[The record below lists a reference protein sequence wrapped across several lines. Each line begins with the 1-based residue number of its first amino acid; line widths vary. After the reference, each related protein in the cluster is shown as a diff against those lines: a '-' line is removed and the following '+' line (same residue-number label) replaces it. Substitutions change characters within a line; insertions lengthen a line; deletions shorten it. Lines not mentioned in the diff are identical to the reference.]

1 MPQFNLQQLAI
12 DVVIGQLQSLL
23 IQYGPAVLLALV
35 GVLVTYVIRRWAVA
49 RHVAQVT
56 ADVADLI
63 ADEVEAAEAA
73 GLPSGSG
80 PFKFARVALVVR
92 QFLDERGV
100 KGESRRV
107 LEQHLP
113 NLINGVVGL
122 LAPPSAPQASP
133 AEHPDA
139 AAS

>member
-1 MPQFNLQQLAI
+1 MPQFNLQQLAV
-12 DVVIGQLQSLL
+12 DVLVGQLQSLL
-23 IQYGPAVLLALV
+23 IQYGPV
-35 GVLVTYVIRRWAVA
+35 VLVALGGAVVTYAIRRWAVA
-49 RHVAQVT
+49 RHIAQVT

-63 ADEVEAAEAA
+63 ADEVERAEAA

-92 QFLDERGV
+92 AELDRRGV
-100 KGESRRV
+100 KGEARRV

-113 NLINGVVGL
+113 ALINGVVSF
-122 LAPPSAPQASP
+122 LAPPTPQVSP